1 MFSHP
6 RRAPRVPVR
15 MKQMPAELPST
26 VVRRVLRAS
35 VVLPLVALLALT
47 GGCRKKADTDPAV
60 ATPGFAVN
68 KSRAPLGSPVEVTYK
83 FTVAQDARFDQ
94 DYRVM
99 VHFLDADE
107 ELMWTDDHDPVVP
120 TSKWQAG
127 QTIEYKRT
135 VFIPLYPYNGT
146 ASVQMG
152 LYSRQDGRRLPLGG
166 ENSGQRGYKVGSI
179 ELLPRSE
186 NVFLV
191 FKDGWQP
198 EEVAADNA
206 AVTWQWTKRE
216 ATLSFRNPKK
226 DATFYLHFDGRPDLF
241 TPASQQVVVTIGDQ
255 TIDDFALTTRDEVI
269 RKLPVTAAQ
278 FGSGETVD
286 LRIKVEPSFVPALV
300 PAANS
305 KDPRELGIR
314 VFHAFIEPR

>member
-1 MFSHP
+1 MTQKP
-6 RRAPRVPVR
+6 AVR
-15 MKQMPAELPST
+15 NPQFAG
-26 VVRRVLRAS
+26 
-35 VVLPLVALLALT
+35 VALRVGVLVTIAAIASLS
-47 GGCRKKADTDPAV
+47 GGCRKKADTDPPL
-60 ATPGFAVN
+60 ATPAFSVN

-83 FTVAQDARFDQ
+83 FTVAQGATFDQ

-107 ELMWTDDHDPVVP
+107 ELMWTDDHEPATP
-120 TSKWQAG
+120 TSKWQPG

-135 VFIPLYPYNGT
+135 VFVPLYPYNGT
-146 ASVQMG
+146 ATVQMG
-152 LYSRQDGRRLPLGG
+152 LYSKQDGRRLPLAG
-166 ENSGQRGYKVGSI
+166 ENGGQRGYKVGTL

-186 NVFLV
+186 NIFLV

-198 EEVAADNA
+198 EEVASDNA
-206 AVTWQWTKRE
+206 AVTWQWTKHE

-226 DATFYLHFDGRPDLF
+226 DATFYLHVDGRPDLF
-241 TPASQQVVVTIGDQ
+241 VPASQQVVTSIGGQ
-255 TIDDFALTTRDEVI
+255 VVDDYALTTRDEVI
-269 RKLPVTAAQ
+269 RKIPVTAAQ

-286 LRIKVEPSFVPALV
+286 LKITVEPAFVPALV

-314 VFHAFIEPR
+314 VFHAFVEPR